1 MSGKEL
7 SEKSPT
13 NCLELLD
20 QISLELLDQ
29 ITFCG
34 HPQQKGK
41 VENRILFGFK
51 TKVFLIRKK
60 GGMDII
66 ASIYIYLS
74 IYLSGGFQGG
84 ASGKEPTSQWRKL
97 KRCGFSPWVGKIP
110 WRNKQQPI
118 PVFLPGKSHEQR
130 NLVGYSPW
138 GCKELGLTD

>member
-1 MSGKEL
+1 MSGKKL

-20 QISLELLDQ
+20 QT
-29 ITFCG
+29 TFCG
-34 HPQQKGK
+34 HPQLKGK

-74 IYLSGGFQGG
+74 TYLGASKVVLVGKNPPPSGGNSRDAGSIPGLGRSPGGGHGKSLQYSYLKNSVDGG
-84 ASGKEPTSQWRKL
+84 AWSTGS
-97 KRCGFSPWVGKIP
+97 
-110 WRNKQQPI
+110 
-118 PVFLPGKSHEQR
+118 
-130 NLVGYSPW
+130 
-138 GCKELGLTD
+138 